1 MYVIIVHASTC
12 KSINMVAPAR
22 IAIMMTTP
30 YQHVERTLVDE
41 EGRTMLLFYTGMSM
55 FSNFYNSPI
64 HIGTTRTYRTAEHFY
79 QTWKA
84 AYFDDKER
92 WDMIMAEPRPGKAK
106 HLARTIKNFDK
117 GAWQIV
123 APQIMESVLMKKFQQ
138 NLEARRKLL
147 DTGDAL
153 IVEAS
158 EFDPFWGSGLNI
170 MDDSHSDIT
179 KWRGAN
185 VLGQILMKVR
195 ERLRE

>member
-1 MYVIIVHASTC
+1 
-12 KSINMVAPAR
+12 MVAPAR
-22 IAIMMTTP
+22 FAMTMTTP
-30 YQHVERTLVDE
+30 YEHVERTLVDE

-55 FSNFYNSPI
+55 LSNFYNSPI
-64 HIGTTRTYRTAEHFY
+64 HVATRTYRTAEHFY

-84 AYFDDKER
+84 AYFDDRDR
-92 WDMIMAEPRPGKAK
+92 WAMILAEPRPGKAK
-106 HLARTIKNFDK
+106 HLARNIKNFDRD
-117 GAWQIV
+117 AWQIV

-147 DTGDAL
+147 DTGDAI

-170 MDDSHSDIT
+170 MDDSHSDVT